1 VCLCGELRTRTD
13 KIATMTILVFGST
26 GLLGNAL
33 MREWTADSV
42 LGLSSKDADI
52 RDAQAVD
59 QVIAEARPD
68 WVIHAAA
75 YTDVDGC
82 EANRELAMS
91 VNRDGAAH
99 IAEAARRHNARLLFL
114 STDYVFDGSKN
125 SPYEV
130 SDSRAP
136 INVYGESKAEAE
148 LKVLAI
154 IPDCTIV
161 RTSWVFGKGGR
172 CFPETILRLASA
184 RPELSVVNDQRG
196 SPTYTVDLARAIIEL
211 CRKNVSGIV
220 HVTNAGDC
228 TWFDFATEIVRAVGL
243 PAEVT
248 PVTTAEFPRPAKR
261 PANSVLSPV
270 SREKLGVSMPDW
282 QDALARYLEERQR

>member
-13 KIATMTILVFGST
+13 KIATMKILVFGST

-196 SPTYTVDLARAIIEL
+196 SPTYTVDLARVIIEL

-220 HVTNAGDC
+220 HVTNTGDC
-228 TWFDFATEIVRAVGL
+228 TWFDFATEIVRAAGL

-261 PANSVLSPV
+261 PAYSVLSLV
-270 SREKLGVSMPDW
+270 SCEKLGVSMPDW
-282 QDALARYLEERQR
+282 QDALARYLEERQ